1 MEQSSVTRYI
11 TVIIILY
18 SDYMYR
24 LIFPCIQDVELRNL
38 LDQKLKVNFLYQLYT
53 LRSSIIYYNCNT

>member
-11 TVIIILY
+11 TIIIILY

-53 LRSSIIYYNCNT
+53 